1 MEARLAAVTRTG
13 RGKNEARRLRYA
25 GQVPAVVYGGES
37 REGLPVAV
45 DPKALLRIL
54 HSESGVNTLIGL
66 TVDGGEASKVLVK
79 EFQLDPVHNGLLHV
93 DFYRPALDREI
104 TVTIPVT
111 LSGEP
116 LGVKQQG
123 GLLDFVQRDVQVQCM
138 PTEIPEHL
146 EIDVS
151 ELMIGDGVRL
161 RDLLTDVEWTPVSE
175 PGTLLVHVIAPKV
188 EEEEEEET
196 PGGGGRGC
204 RRRCAGRGRAR
215 GDQEGQGRGVQGKV
229 GGKQCEADRRA
240 RESWVEVPGDATQR
254 RLRGGG
260 RVGAASGSRIRS
272 QPCRGA
278 HGARAWTQCAGHVG
292 QAAHVHEP
300 KRPRRWD
307 VDAVFSD
314 RARGSADS

>member
-1 MEARLAAVTRTG
+1 MEARLAAVTRKG
-13 RGKNEARRLRYA
+13 RGKNEARRLRCA

-66 TVDGGEASKVLVK
+66 TVDGGEARKVLVK
-79 EFQLDPVHNGLLHV
+79 EFQLDPIHSGLLHV
-93 DFYRPALDREI
+93 DFYRPALDKLI
-104 TVTIPVT
+104 TVTVPVT
-111 LSGEP
+111 LRGEP

-123 GLLDFVQRDVQVQCM
+123 GLLDFVQRDVQVECM

-188 EEEEEEET
+188 EEEAAAEEET
-196 PGGGGRGC
+196 P
-204 RRRCAGRGRAR
+204 
-215 GDQEGQGRGVQGKV
+215 
-229 GGKQCEADRRA
+229 EAA
-240 RESWVEVPGDATQR
+240 AAE
-254 RLRGGG
+254 
-260 RVGAASGSRIRS
+260 GAAE
-272 QPCRGA
+272 GA
-278 HGARAWTQCAGHVG
+278 PEGA
-292 QAAHVHEP
+292 EP
-300 KRPRRWD
+300 EVIKKGK
-307 VDAVFSD
+307 AQESKEQ
-314 RARGSADS
+314 